1 MKQQTKQTWS
11 LRKLRTGKL
20 VLALAGVFM
29 ASAAIGTQ
37 ADAAVAGYDTVAT
50 PDTPWVARTVEEI
63 RSEIGDFSKPYTIK
77 WGDTLGYI
85 SEASG
90 VNMEKLAKDNGI
102 ADVNL
107 IYTGNV
113 LYAKDGY
120 TAVGDV
126 RTGEVN
132 VYQEQAKT
140 PAANTPEAIQ
150 QVQGQTEVVN
160 VTNSGNQTV
169 EQIKEEVKR
178 EVQQNVSSEIV
189 NREEVKPAVTPEERP
204 ATPGQSQVVGSDT
217 VGSEVVQPAQPSQP
231 VQPEQPTTQ
240 TPAGTPAEEQPTNP
254 VAPQPTPQ
262 PEQPAIV
269 RETKRETVRTPLLHG
284 VKEVAD
290 ASLEAGKRV
299 VETAGVD
306 GYIEDVYEIVLEN
319 GVEVSRAKV
328 DSKTQAAQDEVVRVG
343 TKTIVRET
351 KQEKVTTTIPFE
363 TKYVDTDELEEGQT
377 RDKQAGKDG
386 SKVETFEVI
395 TEDGVEVSRK
405 SVNVET
411 TPAVDHIIERGT
423 KKVTPVTPTP
433 ETPVTPTPET
443 PVTPTPETPVTPAPT
458 PAPVVTTEEVVEKQ
472 VVAHGERT
480 ENDPELLE
488 GKTRVVEGVDGEVA
502 ITYTVT
508 KTDGV
513 VTSKVEK
520 SRKTTRAAQDKVTY
534 KGTKKAVVTTTEK
547 ITKTTE
553 LAIVEEVI
561 NDDTIPAGETVVVS
575 QGSKGRVE
583 QDYTITKENGVIK
596 SEVKT
601 GAARTIAGEKRV
613 IKKGT
618 GHKIDMTDASAA
630 KTNVKTWEGL
640 AKLSDAEK
648 RAANVVLKN
657 PYDKAERAA
666 SHKERAAMANKVLD
680 EAAVVREFTRLVN
693 AERQSKGLKTIVAN
707 DEVTRLAEIRAKEQA
722 SVGSLRSNG
731 KAHTRPDGSKWFT
744 VFQEAKPGSVA
755 SSPRGSNENVL
766 QNASMVGS
774 ASKMLDT
781 TELAKTLFQQWKDS
795 PGHYDNMMSKDMT
808 HIGLGIEYTDVT
820 TSLGSYGGSS
830 IISVMLGVNAK

>member
-1 MKQQTKQTWS
+1 MKQKQTFK
-11 LRKLRTGKL
+11 LRKLRTGKF
-20 VLALAGVFM
+20 VTAVAGIILATTM
-29 ASAAIGTQ
+29 MSTK
-37 ADAAVAGYDTVAT
+37 ADAAVAGYDTAPT
-50 PDTPWVARTVEEI
+50 PDAPWVARTVEEI
-63 RSEIGDFSKPYTIK
+63 RAEIGDFSKPYTIK

-90 VNMEKLAKDNGI
+90 VDMKKLAKDNGI

-140 PAANTPEAIQ
+140 PAANTPAAIQ
-150 QVQGQTEVVN
+150 QAQGQTEVVN

-178 EVQQNVSSEIV
+178 EVQQNISSEVV

-217 VGSEVVQPAQPSQP
+217 VGSEVVQPAQPAQP

-240 TPAGTPAEEQPTNP
+240 APAPAEEQPTTP

-269 RETKRETVRTPLLHG
+269 RETKRETVRTPLMHG

-290 ASLEAGKRV
+290 ATLEAGKRV
-299 VETAGVD
+299 VDKAGVD
-306 GYIEDVYEIVLEN
+306 GFIDDVYEIVLEN
-319 GVEVSRAKV
+319 GVEVSRTKV
-328 DSKTQAAQDEVVRVG
+328 SSNTQAAEDEVVRVG

-386 SKVETFEVI
+386 SKVETFEVV

-423 KKVTPVTPTP
+423 KKVTPVA
-433 ETPVTPTPET
+433 PTPET

-472 VVAHGERT
+472 VIAHGERT

-520 SRKTTRAAQDKVTY
+520 SRQTTRAAQDKVTY

-547 ITKTTE
+547 VTKTTE
-553 LAIVEEVI
+553 LAIVEEIV

-666 SHKERAAMANKVLD
+666 SHKERAEMANKVLD

-731 KAHTRPDGSKWFT
+731 QAHTRPDGTKWFT
-744 VFQEAKPGSVA
+744 VFQQAKPGSVVVGA
-755 SSPRGSNENVL
+755 RGSNENVL

-781 TELAKTLFQQWKDS
+781 TELAKSLFQQWKDS
-795 PGHYDNMMSKDMT
+795 PGHYDNMMAADMT
-808 HIGLGIEYTDVT
+808 HIGLGLEYTSKT
-820 TSLGSYGGSS
+820 TNLGSYNGSS
-830 IISVMLGVNAK
+830 IISVMLGVTAK

>member
-63 RSEIGDFSKPYTIK
+63 RAEIGDFSKPYTIK

-140 PAANTPEAIQ
+140 PAANTPEAIR

-178 EVQQNVSSEIV
+178 EVQQNVSSEVV

-217 VGSEVVQPAQPSQP
+217 VGSEVVQPAQP

-254 VAPQPTPQ
+254 VAPQPQ

-306 GYIEDVYEIVLEN
+306 GYVEDVYEIVLEN

-411 TPAVDHIIERGT
+411 TPAVDRIIERGT

-520 SRKTTRAAQDKVTY
+520 SRKTTRAAQDKVIY

>member
-90 VNMEKLAKDNGI
+90 VDMKKLAKDNGI

-178 EVQQNVSSEIV
+178 EVQQNVSSEVV

-217 VGSEVVQPAQPSQP
+217 VGSEVVQPAQPAQP

-240 TPAGTPAEEQPTNP
+240 TPAGTPAEEQPTTP
-254 VAPQPTPQ
+254 VAPQPQ

-290 ASLEAGKRV
+290 ASLEAGKRI

-306 GYIEDVYEIVLEN
+306 GYVEDVYEIVLEN

-508 KTDGV
+508 KTNGV

-520 SRKTTRAAQDKVTY
+520 SRKTTRAAQDKVIY

-553 LAIVEEVI
+553 LAIVEEVV

>member
-1 MKQQTKQTWS
+1 MKQTKQTWS

-50 PDTPWVARTVEEI
+50 PDTPWIARTVEEI

-85 SEASG
+85 SQASG

-102 ADVNL
+102 EDVNL

-150 QVQGQTEVVN
+150 QAQGQTEVVN

-178 EVQQNVSSEIV
+178 EVQQNVSSEVV

-217 VGSEVVQPAQPSQP
+217 VGSEVVQPAQPAQP

-240 TPAGTPAEEQPTNP
+240 TPAGTPAEEQPTTP
-254 VAPQPTPQ
+254 VAPQPQ

-290 ASLEAGKRV
+290 ATLEAGKRV

-319 GVEVSRAKV
+319 GAEVSRTKV

-363 TKYVDTDELEEGQT
+363 TKYVDTEELEEGQT

-443 PVTPTPETPVTPAPT
+443 PVTPA
-458 PAPVVTTEEVVEKQ
+458 PAPVAATEEAAEKQ

-553 LAIVEEVI
+553 LAIVEEVV

-583 QDYTITKENGVIK
+583 QDYTVTKENGVVK

>member
-63 RSEIGDFSKPYTIK
+63 RAEIGDFSKPYTIK

-140 PAANTPEAIQ
+140 PAANTPEAIR

-178 EVQQNVSSEIV
+178 EVQQNVSSEVV

-217 VGSEVVQPAQPSQP
+217 VGSEVVQPAQP

-254 VAPQPTPQ
+254 VAPQPQ

-306 GYIEDVYEIVLEN
+306 GYVEDVYEIVLEN

-411 TPAVDHIIERGT
+411 TPAVDRIIERGT
-423 KKVTPVTPTP
+423 KKV
-433 ETPVTPTPET
+433 TPVTPTPET

-520 SRKTTRAAQDKVTY
+520 SRKTTRAAQDKVIY

>member
-217 VGSEVVQPAQPSQP
+217 VGSEVVQPAQPAQP

-240 TPAGTPAEEQPTNP
+240 TPAGTPAEEQPTTP
-254 VAPQPTPQ
+254 VAPQPQ

-290 ASLEAGKRV
+290 ATLEAGKRV
-299 VETAGVD
+299 VEAAGVD
-306 GYIEDVYEIVLEN
+306 GYVEDVYEIVLEN

-363 TKYVDTDELEEGQT
+363 TKYVDTDELAEGQT

-423 KKVTPVTPTP
+423 KKVTPVTPI
-433 ETPVTPTPET
+433 PET

-472 VVAHGERT
+472 VVTHGERT

-795 PGHYDNMMSKDMT
+795 PGHYENMMSKDMT